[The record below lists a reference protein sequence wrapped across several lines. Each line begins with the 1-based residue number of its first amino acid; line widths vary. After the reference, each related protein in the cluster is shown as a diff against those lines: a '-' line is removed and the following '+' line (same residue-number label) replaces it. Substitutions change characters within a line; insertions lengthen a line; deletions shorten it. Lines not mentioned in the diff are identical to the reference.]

1 MANSPTIESWIRGLE
16 LQVRHPLHAGFHQIK
31 AQIVPLHSLA
41 LSPQTEDHTALDGM
55 VIASIAVRAAR
66 RSHRRVIPQESI
78 MSRPRI
84 LVINPNSNHF
94 VTQGLEQ
101 ALKPLGFEGGP
112 EIVCETLAEGP
123 YGIESQAD
131 VDGVAMPLRR
141 LVEGDN
147 HSAAFVIACYS
158 DPGLHVCREATDR
171 PVFGIAE
178 CGVLTA
184 LARAETFGVIA
195 IAQRSIRRHV
205 RYLRQMGL
213 TDRLTRE
220 RPLNMSVAETASGEG
235 TLAKMIEVGRAL
247 KDEDGSGA
255 IVMGCAGMARH
266 RRPLEQALGIPVIDP
281 TQAAVTMALGTVQF
295 SHHQAIPD
303 I

>member
-1 MANSPTIESWIRGLE
+1 
-16 LQVRHPLHAGFHQIK
+16 
-31 AQIVPLHSLA
+31 
-41 LSPQTEDHTALDGM
+41 
-55 VIASIAVRAAR
+55 
-66 RSHRRVIPQESI
+66 

-84 LVINPNSNHF
+84 LVINPNSNPA
-94 VTQGLEQ
+94 VTQGLED

-112 EIVCETLAEGP
+112 EVVCQTLAEGP
-123 YGIESQAD
+123 FGIESQAD
-131 VDGVAMPLRR
+131 VDSVAMPLRR

-147 HSAAFVIACYS
+147 SSAAFVIACYS
-158 DPGLHVCREATDR
+158 DPGLQVCREGTER

-178 CGVLTA
+178 CGVLMA

-195 IAQRSIRRHV
+195 IAQRSIPRHM

-213 TDRLTRE
+213 TDRLAGE

-235 TLAKMIEVGRAL
+235 TVAKMIEIGRAL
-247 KDEDGSGA
+247 RDQDGARA

-266 RRPLEQALGIPVIDP
+266 RRPLEDALGIPVIDP

-295 SHHQAIPD
+295 SAH
-303 I
+303 